1 VSQLPAIAVLL
12 LMLSTGMSINRAGFV
27 SNWKKLTPGTWTR
40 LLLATFI
47 LPPALVLLLA
57 QVFPMSMPSMAG
69 LYLIAVAPGAP
80 LMTRNVA
87 KHGFDMEMAAGYQL
101 WGALLAPVM
110 IPLLVVGAGW
120 LYGREVWIAPREV
133 LALVAKQQF
142 LPLLA
147 GMAVAALAPDF
158 SARLKRPLN
167 LAGNILLTLV
177 IIMMLI
183 KVGPALVHSE
193 PLVVLSALILA
204 LGCLV
209 GARLMIPKFPTLAVS
224 NVNRHVG
231 LALLLSGTHIHNGK
245 ESLPAIAVYAI
256 FAPLVMALHT
266 KWVRKHPIADGK
278 QNPD

>member
-133 LALVAKQQF
+133 LAL
-142 LPLLA
+142 LA

-209 GARLMIPKFPTLAVS
+209 GARMMTPKFPTLAVS